1 MRSNNKKTN
10 EYEIKG
16 KKRNKK
22 DKKKHSKLKKV
33 ILIIFITL
41 VIIGLTGIGIF
52 AGIFFSDKW
61 KITKEDL
68 VIGYNNTTVYD
79 SEGKFLCELS
89 GDENRKIISLA
100 DMGKYIPK
108 AFVAIEDERFEK
120 HSGVDLKRTAGAIVN
135 FIIHRGKSSYGGS
148 TITQQLVKNMMKED
162 EDEGLAGVR
171 RKIREWSRAYQIEQ
185 MLSKNQILET
195 YLNQVF
201 MGGGTNIYGVE
212 KASKYYFNKSA
223 SELTLAEAAFL
234 AGINRA
240 PNAYNPYEEGNEEA
254 IKKVTK
260 TVLVKMREL
269 GMIETEEEYNEAIAT
284 VDKGLTFNKGEI
296 VDSTD
301 ISYHTAAAI
310 DQVAEDIAEQKEVNI
325 KEARRILYS
334 GGYKLYT
341 TQVTSIQERME
352 KEYLRDKYIFDSK
365 ITKDENGKYKHTQSG
380 MTIIEQSTGKVVGAM
395 GGLGS
400 DSSPLGLNRAT
411 QTFRQC
417 GSTMKPLAAVAAGLN
432 AGVITAAT
440 VYDDSWTN
448 FGNWA
453 PGNSTGYGGLKS
465 VRFGIENSSNI
476 INLKIM
482 SNLGP
487 ENSIKFLNS
496 LGLDTYNEDDNML
509 SLAIGGS
516 AHGSSPLQ
524 MAAAYA
530 AIANNGEYITP
541 IFYTELQDSNGK
553 TVLKPTQ
560 EKRRVLSVENAYIVQ
575 SILLSSVNAGI
586 ADVGRLSG
594 MDSAGKTGTTNNY
607 VDRWYCGFTP
617 YYTGATWYGYDEN
630 EKEPYVGNNPSGDIW
645 REIMKDVHKNLET
658 KRFEKPSGVVSAK
671 ICSQSGKLAT
681 DKCKHTYYEYFV
693 NGTVPKACE
702 GHTELRI
709 CKDTGKIATEYCT
722 NTETKIYTSKP
733 EREQNP
739 NWSTSAGN
747 KYNVP
752 TATCDKHT
760 KPVVEKIKV
769 PQVIG
774 KTEEEAKGLLSQFS
788 IQLVYE
794 DNKTE
799 KDGIVLRQSL
809 QEGTIVDAGSSITI
823 FINKRVSPEPE
834 PEKPEEPDKPSE
846 QPENSNTTNTA
857 GQ

>member
-61 KITKEDL
+61 KITKEDV

-260 TVLVKMREL
+260 TVLVKMKEL

-284 VDKGLTFNKGEI
+284 VDKGLTFTKGEI

-365 ITKDENGKYKHTQSG
+365 ITKDENGKYIH
-380 MTIIEQSTGKVVGAM
+380 I
-395 GGLGS
+395 
-400 DSSPLGLNRAT
+400 
-411 QTFRQC
+411 FR
-417 GSTMKPLAAVAAGLN
+417 
-432 AGVITAAT
+432 
-440 VYDDSWTN
+440 
-448 FGNWA
+448 
-453 PGNSTGYGGLKS
+453 
-465 VRFGIENSSNI
+465 
-476 INLKIM
+476 
-482 SNLGP
+482 
-487 ENSIKFLNS
+487 
-496 LGLDTYNEDDNML
+496 
-509 SLAIGGS
+509 
-516 AHGSSPLQ
+516 
-524 MAAAYA
+524 
-530 AIANNGEYITP
+530 
-541 IFYTELQDSNGK
+541 
-553 TVLKPTQ
+553 
-560 EKRRVLSVENAYIVQ
+560 
-575 SILLSSVNAGI
+575 
-586 ADVGRLSG
+586 
-594 MDSAGKTGTTNNY
+594 
-607 VDRWYCGFTP
+607 
-617 YYTGATWYGYDEN
+617 
-630 EKEPYVGNNPSGDIW
+630 
-645 REIMKDVHKNLET
+645 
-658 KRFEKPSGVVSAK
+658 
-671 ICSQSGKLAT
+671 
-681 DKCKHTYYEYFV
+681 
-693 NGTVPKACE
+693 
-702 GHTELRI
+702 
-709 CKDTGKIATEYCT
+709 
-722 NTETKIYTSKP
+722 NT
-733 EREQNP
+733 
-739 NWSTSAGN
+739 
-747 KYNVP
+747 
-752 TATCDKHT
+752 
-760 KPVVEKIKV
+760 
-769 PQVIG
+769 
-774 KTEEEAKGLLSQFS
+774 
-788 IQLVYE
+788 
-794 DNKTE
+794 
-799 KDGIVLRQSL
+799 
-809 QEGTIVDAGSSITI
+809 
-823 FINKRVSPEPE
+823 
-834 PEKPEEPDKPSE
+834 
-846 QPENSNTTNTA
+846 
-857 GQ
+857 